1 MQVVLSAIN
10 SKYIHTG
17 LGLRYVGEYAK
28 AQGDEV
34 TLIEETINTPI
45 LAVLEK
51 IMAVP
56 AQVYGFS
63 VHIWNKPFVF
73 KLIRMLRKL
82 RPQAAIV
89 IGGPEVAFD
98 AERIFTEL
106 PQADYI
112 VQGEG
117 ELVFSELLEY
127 LAGGGSVPQ
136 HIAYREGE
144 QVNLNGGITVIDD
157 MSLLPF
163 PYPDLE
169 KMLAEHKIV
178 YYECTRGCPFNCAY
192 CLSGISRSVRKRPL
206 ELVLRDLDRF
216 IAAGVPLVKFVDRT
230 YNLDEKYF
238 LPMMEHLAQADTN
251 ATFHFEIKADIL
263 SEQVMDFLAT
273 VPKGR
278 FQLEIGIQSTHQPT
292 LKAINRQDNWEK
304 LAANVKRLLSFGNMH
319 IHVDLI
325 AGLPYEDLPTFAKS
339 FDDVYGLGADMLQLG
354 FLKVLKGSKMY
365 QNAKEYGIVY
375 TDTAPYEVLYTKWIS
390 YADVLTLKAVEEMV
404 ELYYNSR
411 QYVQSLTY
419 LREFFDTPYAMFA
432 YFADYY
438 EKNGLFAVK
447 HSRMTRYQ
455 HFYDAA
461 KLRIMQGQK
470 ASDSAD
476 FSGTQAESGCE
487 KTKDMQMEA
496 QLELFTELLI
506 FDLYERENLKTR
518 PPFAPDLQPYK
529 NVIREMAVVYAMP
542 KTAHFEL
549 LSERTLQKAGI
560 SVDLPERN
568 LKKQMAQSNPKV
580 QISETQNQN
589 SFRNRRIW
597 TAFDYEKRSRL
608 DYGAAVYLLAFAD
621 TAGDK
626 KQ

>member
-28 AQGDEV
+28 AQGHEV

-63 VHIWNKPFVF
+63 VHIWNKQFIF

-82 RPQAAIV
+82 RPEAAIV

-98 AERIFTEL
+98 AEKIFAEL

-238 LPMMEHLAQADTN
+238 LPMMRHLAQADTN

-263 SEQVMDFLAT
+263 SEHVMDFLAT
-273 VPKGR
+273 VPKER

-304 LAANVKRLLSFGNMH
+304 LAENVKRLLAFGNMH

-354 FLKVLKGSKMY
+354 FLKVLPGTQMRRETEQHDLRYMDEPPYEILATKYMPYEDMLYLKHLDNILDQTANSGGFKYTLRALLRASGMNAFAFYRQLTQWWVKAGFY
-365 QNAKEYGIVY
+365 PQTHNAKGVAAI
-375 TDTAPYEVLYTKWIS
+375 
-390 YADVLTLKAVEEMV
+390 LKQFIEENYVE
-404 ELYYNSR
+404 
-411 QYVQSLTY
+411 QQ
-419 LREFFDTPYAMFA
+419 
-432 YFADYY
+432 
-438 EKNGLFAVK
+438 
-447 HSRMTRYQ
+447 
-455 HFYDAA
+455 
-461 KLRIMQGQK
+461 
-470 ASDSAD
+470 
-476 FSGTQAESGCE
+476 
-487 KTKDMQMEA
+487 
-496 QLELFTELLI
+496 TELLEILRFDVFCEIPQWRPEWLKWQTEEI
-506 FDLYERENLKTR
+506 FEAVSAFWRDEEKVRRYISAYKFSSWRQIHKLY
-518 PPFAPDLQPYK
+518 P
-529 NVIREMAVVYAMP
+529 I
-542 KTAHFEL
+542 EL
-549 LSERTLQKAGI
+549 FKADWETGNAEEIFVMLDNSGKQQKLI
-560 SVDLPERN
+560 KLPIEV
-568 LKKQMAQSNPKV
+568 K
-580 QISETQNQN
+580 
-589 SFRNRRIW
+589 
-597 TAFDYEKRSRL
+597 
-608 DYGAAVYLLAFAD
+608 
-621 TAGDK
+621 
-626 KQ
+626 

>member
-28 AQGDEV
+28 AQGHEV
-34 TLIEETINTPI
+34 ILIEETINTPV

-63 VHIWNKPFVF
+63 VHIWNKQFVF

-98 AERIFTEL
+98 AEKIFAEL

-127 LAGGGSVPQ
+127 LAGGGSVPK

-238 LPMMEHLAQADTN
+238 LPMMQHLAQADTN

-263 SEQVMDFLAT
+263 SEHVMDFLAT

-304 LAANVKRLLSFGNMH
+304 LSANVKRLLSFGNMH

-354 FLKVLKGSKMY
+354 FLKVLPGTQMRRETEQHDLRYMDEPPYEILATKYMPYEDMLYLKHLDNILDQTANSGGFKYTLRALLRASGMTAFAFYRKLTQWWVKAGFY
-365 QNAKEYGIVY
+365 PQTHNAKGVAAI
-375 TDTAPYEVLYTKWIS
+375 
-390 YADVLTLKAVEEMV
+390 LKQFIEENYVE
-404 ELYYNSR
+404 
-411 QYVQSLTY
+411 QQ
-419 LREFFDTPYAMFA
+419 
-432 YFADYY
+432 
-438 EKNGLFAVK
+438 
-447 HSRMTRYQ
+447 
-455 HFYDAA
+455 
-461 KLRIMQGQK
+461 
-470 ASDSAD
+470 
-476 FSGTQAESGCE
+476 
-487 KTKDMQMEA
+487 
-496 QLELFTELLI
+496 TELLEILRFDVFCEIPQWHPEWLKWQTEEI
-506 FDLYERENLKTR
+506 FDAVSAFWRDEEKVRRYIPAYKFSSWRQIHKLY
-518 PPFAPDLQPYK
+518 P
-529 NVIREMAVVYAMP
+529 I
-542 KTAHFEL
+542 EL
-549 LSERTLQKAGI
+549 FKADWETGNAEEIFVMLDNSGEQQKLI
-560 SVDLPERN
+560 KLPIEV
-568 LKKQMAQSNPKV
+568 K
-580 QISETQNQN
+580 
-589 SFRNRRIW
+589 
-597 TAFDYEKRSRL
+597 
-608 DYGAAVYLLAFAD
+608 
-621 TAGDK
+621 
-626 KQ
+626 

>member
-28 AQGDEV
+28 VQGHEV

-63 VHIWNKPFVF
+63 VHIWNKSFVF

-98 AERIFTEL
+98 AEKIFAEL

-117 ELVFSELLEY
+117 ELVFSELLQY
-127 LAGGGSVPQ
+127 LAGGGAVPK

-304 LAANVKRLLSFGNMH
+304 LSANVKRLLSFGNMH

-354 FLKVLKGSKMY
+354 FLKVLPGTQMRRETEKHDLRYMDEPPYEILATKYMPYEDMLYLKHLDNILDQTANSGGFKYTLRALLRASGMTAFAFYRKLTQWWVKAGFY
-365 QNAKEYGIVY
+365 PQTHNAKGVAAILKQFIE
-375 TDTAPYEVLYTKWIS
+375 EN
-390 YADVLTLKAVEEMV
+390 YAD
-404 ELYYNSR
+404 N
-411 QYVQSLTY
+411 
-419 LREFFDTPYAMFA
+419 
-432 YFADYY
+432 
-438 EKNGLFAVK
+438 
-447 HSRMTRYQ
+447 
-455 HFYDAA
+455 
-461 KLRIMQGQK
+461 
-470 ASDSAD
+470 
-476 FSGTQAESGCE
+476 QAELLEILRFDVFCE
-487 KTKDMQMEA
+487 IVQWRPEWLKWQTEA
-496 QLELFTELLI
+496 IFEVVSAFWRDEEKVRRYIPAYKFSSWRQIHKLYPIELFKANWETGNAEEIFVMLDNSGEQQKLI
-506 FDLYERENLKTR
+506 K
-518 PPFAPDLQPYK
+518 
-529 NVIREMAVVYAMP
+529 
-542 KTAHFEL
+542 
-549 LSERTLQKAGI
+549 
-560 SVDLPERN
+560 LPIEV
-568 LKKQMAQSNPKV
+568 K
-580 QISETQNQN
+580 
-589 SFRNRRIW
+589 
-597 TAFDYEKRSRL
+597 
-608 DYGAAVYLLAFAD
+608 
-621 TAGDK
+621 
-626 KQ
+626 

>member
-28 AQGDEV
+28 AQGHEV

-63 VHIWNKPFVF
+63 VHIWNKSFVF

-98 AERIFTEL
+98 AERIFAEL

-117 ELVFSELLEY
+117 ELVFSELLQC
-127 LAGGGSVPQ
+127 LVGGGAVPK

-263 SEQVMDFLAT
+263 SERVMDFLAT

-354 FLKVLKGSKMY
+354 FLKVLPGTQMRRETEQHDLRYMDEPPYEILATKYMPYEDMLYLKHLDNILDQTANSGGFKYTLRALLRASGMTAFAFYKQLTQWWVKAGFY
-365 QNAKEYGIVY
+365 PQTHNAKGVAAILKQFIE
-375 TDTAPYEVLYTKWIS
+375 EN
-390 YADVLTLKAVEEMV
+390 YADK
-404 ELYYNSR
+404 
-411 QYVQSLTY
+411 
-419 LREFFDTPYAMFA
+419 
-432 YFADYY
+432 
-438 EKNGLFAVK
+438 
-447 HSRMTRYQ
+447 
-455 HFYDAA
+455 
-461 KLRIMQGQK
+461 
-470 ASDSAD
+470 
-476 FSGTQAESGCE
+476 QAELLEILRFDVFCE
-487 KTKDMQMEA
+487 IPQWRPEWLKWQTEA
-496 QLELFTELLI
+496 IFEAVSAFWRDEEKVRRYIPAYKFSSWRQIHKLYPIELFKADWETGNTEEI
-506 FDLYERENLKTR
+506 FVMLDNSGE
-518 PPFAPDLQPYK
+518 Q
-529 NVIREMAVVYAMP
+529 
-542 KTAHFEL
+542 
-549 LSERTLQKAGI
+549 QKL
-560 SVDLPERN
+560 VKLPIEV
-568 LKKQMAQSNPKV
+568 K
-580 QISETQNQN
+580 
-589 SFRNRRIW
+589 
-597 TAFDYEKRSRL
+597 
-608 DYGAAVYLLAFAD
+608 
-621 TAGDK
+621 
-626 KQ
+626 

>member
-28 AQGDEV
+28 AQGHEV

-63 VHIWNKPFVF
+63 VHIWNKQFVF

-82 RPQAAIV
+82 RPEAAIV

-98 AERIFTEL
+98 AEKIFAEL

-238 LPMMEHLAQADTN
+238 LPMMRHLAQADTN

-263 SEQVMDFLAT
+263 SEHVMDFLAT

-354 FLKVLKGSKMY
+354 FLKVLPGTQMRREAEQHDLRYMDEPPYEILATKYMPYEDMLYLKHLDNILDQTANSGGFKYTLRALLRASGMTAFAFYKQLTQWWVEAGFY
-365 QNAKEYGIVY
+365 PQTHNAKGVAAI
-375 TDTAPYEVLYTKWIS
+375 
-390 YADVLTLKAVEEMV
+390 LKQFIEENYVE
-404 ELYYNSR
+404 
-411 QYVQSLTY
+411 Q
-419 LREFFDTPYAMFA
+419 
-432 YFADYY
+432 
-438 EKNGLFAVK
+438 
-447 HSRMTRYQ
+447 
-455 HFYDAA
+455 
-461 KLRIMQGQK
+461 
-470 ASDSAD
+470 
-476 FSGTQAESGCE
+476 QAELLEILRFDVFCE
-487 KTKDMQMEA
+487 IPQWRPEWLKWQTEEIFEA
-496 QLELFTELLI
+496 VSAFWRDEEKVRRYIPAYKFSSWRQIHKLYPIELFKADWETGNAEEIFVMLDNSGEQQKLI
-506 FDLYERENLKTR
+506 K
-518 PPFAPDLQPYK
+518 
-529 NVIREMAVVYAMP
+529 
-542 KTAHFEL
+542 
-549 LSERTLQKAGI
+549 
-560 SVDLPERN
+560 LPIEV
-568 LKKQMAQSNPKV
+568 K
-580 QISETQNQN
+580 
-589 SFRNRRIW
+589 
-597 TAFDYEKRSRL
+597 
-608 DYGAAVYLLAFAD
+608 
-621 TAGDK
+621 
-626 KQ
+626 

>member
-28 AQGDEV
+28 VQGHEV

-63 VHIWNKPFVF
+63 VHIWNKSFVF

-98 AERIFTEL
+98 AEKIFAEL

-117 ELVFSELLEY
+117 ELVFSELLQY
-127 LAGGGSVPQ
+127 LAGGGAVPK

-238 LPMMEHLAQADTN
+238 LPMMEDLAQADTN

-304 LAANVKRLLSFGNMH
+304 LSANVKCLLSFGNMH

-354 FLKVLKGSKMY
+354 FLKVLPGTQMRRETEKHDLRYMDEPPYEILATKYMPYEDMLYLKHLDNILDQTANSGGFKYTLRALLRASGMTAFAFYRKLTQWWVKAGFY
-365 QNAKEYGIVY
+365 PQTHNAKGVAAILKQFIE
-375 TDTAPYEVLYTKWIS
+375 EN
-390 YADVLTLKAVEEMV
+390 YA
-404 ELYYNSR
+404 
-411 QYVQSLTY
+411 
-419 LREFFDTPYAMFA
+419 
-432 YFADYY
+432 
-438 EKNGLFAVK
+438 
-447 HSRMTRYQ
+447 
-455 HFYDAA
+455 
-461 KLRIMQGQK
+461 GQ
-470 ASDSAD
+470 
-476 FSGTQAESGCE
+476 QAELLEILRFDVFCE
-487 KTKDMQMEA
+487 IPQWRPEWLKWQTEA
-496 QLELFTELLI
+496 IFEVVSAFWRDEEKVRRYIPAYKFSSWRQIHKLYPIELFKANWETGNAEEIFVMLDNSGEQQKLI
-506 FDLYERENLKTR
+506 K
-518 PPFAPDLQPYK
+518 
-529 NVIREMAVVYAMP
+529 
-542 KTAHFEL
+542 
-549 LSERTLQKAGI
+549 
-560 SVDLPERN
+560 LPIEV
-568 LKKQMAQSNPKV
+568 K
-580 QISETQNQN
+580 
-589 SFRNRRIW
+589 
-597 TAFDYEKRSRL
+597 
-608 DYGAAVYLLAFAD
+608 
-621 TAGDK
+621 
-626 KQ
+626 

>member
-28 AQGDEV
+28 VQGHEV

-63 VHIWNKPFVF
+63 VHIWNKSFVF

-98 AERIFTEL
+98 AEKIFAEL

-117 ELVFSELLEY
+117 ELVFSELLQY
-127 LAGGGSVPQ
+127 LAGGGAVPK

-304 LAANVKRLLSFGNMH
+304 LSANVKRLLSFGNMH

-354 FLKVLKGSKMY
+354 FLKVLPGTQMRRETEKHDLRYMDEPPYEILATKYMPYEDMLYLKHLDNILDQTANSGCFKYTVRALLRASGMTAFAFYRKLTQWWVKAGFY
-365 QNAKEYGIVY
+365 PQTHNAKGVAAI
-375 TDTAPYEVLYTKWIS
+375 
-390 YADVLTLKAVEEMV
+390 LKQFIEENYVE
-404 ELYYNSR
+404 
-411 QYVQSLTY
+411 QQ
-419 LREFFDTPYAMFA
+419 
-432 YFADYY
+432 
-438 EKNGLFAVK
+438 
-447 HSRMTRYQ
+447 
-455 HFYDAA
+455 
-461 KLRIMQGQK
+461 
-470 ASDSAD
+470 
-476 FSGTQAESGCE
+476 
-487 KTKDMQMEA
+487 
-496 QLELFTELLI
+496 TELLEI
-506 FDLYERENLKTR
+506 LRFDVFCEIPQWRPEWLKWQTE
-518 PPFAPDLQPYK
+518 A
-529 NVIREMAVVYAMP
+529 I
-542 KTAHFEL
+542 FEL
-549 LSERTLQKAGI
+549 VSAFWRDEEKVRRYIPAYKFSSWRQIHKLYPIELFKADWETGNAEEIFVMLDNSGEQQKLI
-560 SVDLPERN
+560 KLPIEV
-568 LKKQMAQSNPKV
+568 K
-580 QISETQNQN
+580 
-589 SFRNRRIW
+589 
-597 TAFDYEKRSRL
+597 
-608 DYGAAVYLLAFAD
+608 
-621 TAGDK
+621 
-626 KQ
+626 

>member
-28 AQGDEV
+28 AQGHEV

-45 LAVLEK
+45 LAVLER

-63 VHIWNKPFVF
+63 VHIWNNPFVF

-89 IGGPEVAFD
+89 VGGPEVAFD
-98 AERIFTEL
+98 AERIFAEL

-127 LAGGGSVPQ
+127 LAGGGAVPQ

-238 LPMMEHLAQADTN
+238 LPMMQHLAQADTN

-304 LAANVKRLLSFGNMH
+304 LSANVKRLLSFGNMH

-354 FLKVLKGSKMY
+354 FLKVLPGTQMRRETEQHDLRYMDEPPYEILATKYMPYEDMLYLKHLDNILDQTANSGGFKYTLRALLRASGMNAFAFYRQLTQWWVKAGFY
-365 QNAKEYGIVY
+365 PQTHNAKGVAAI
-375 TDTAPYEVLYTKWIS
+375 
-390 YADVLTLKAVEEMV
+390 LKQFIEENYVE
-404 ELYYNSR
+404 
-411 QYVQSLTY
+411 QQ
-419 LREFFDTPYAMFA
+419 
-432 YFADYY
+432 
-438 EKNGLFAVK
+438 
-447 HSRMTRYQ
+447 
-455 HFYDAA
+455 
-461 KLRIMQGQK
+461 
-470 ASDSAD
+470 
-476 FSGTQAESGCE
+476 
-487 KTKDMQMEA
+487 
-496 QLELFTELLI
+496 TELLEILRFDVFCEIPQWRPEWLKWQTEAI
-506 FDLYERENLKTR
+506 FDAVSAFWRDEEKVRRYIPAYKFSSWRQIHKLY
-518 PPFAPDLQPYK
+518 P
-529 NVIREMAVVYAMP
+529 I
-542 KTAHFEL
+542 EL
-549 LSERTLQKAGI
+549 FKADWETGNAEEIFVMLDNSGEQQKLI
-560 SVDLPERN
+560 KLPIE
-568 LKKQMAQSNPKV
+568 
-580 QISETQNQN
+580 
-589 SFRNRRIW
+589 
-597 TAFDYEKRSRL
+597 EK
-608 DYGAAVYLLAFAD
+608 
-621 TAGDK
+621 
-626 KQ
+626 

>member
-28 AQGDEV
+28 AQGHEV

-63 VHIWNKPFVF
+63 VHIWNNPFVF

-98 AERIFTEL
+98 AEKIFAEL

-127 LAGGGSVPQ
+127 LAGGGAVPQ

-169 KMLAEHKIV
+169 KMLVEHKIV

-216 IAAGVPLVKFVDRT
+216 IAVGVPLVKFVDRT

-238 LPMMEHLAQADTN
+238 LPMMQHLAQADTT

-263 SEQVMDFLAT
+263 SESVMDFLAT

-354 FLKVLKGSKMY
+354 FLKVLPGTQMRRETEQHDLRYMDEPPYEILATKYMPYEDMLYLKHLDNILDQTANSGGFKYTLRALLGASGMTAFAFYRKLTQWWMKAGFY
-365 QNAKEYGIVY
+365 PQTHNAKGVAAI
-375 TDTAPYEVLYTKWIS
+375 
-390 YADVLTLKAVEEMV
+390 LKQFIEENYVE
-404 ELYYNSR
+404 
-411 QYVQSLTY
+411 QQ
-419 LREFFDTPYAMFA
+419 
-432 YFADYY
+432 
-438 EKNGLFAVK
+438 
-447 HSRMTRYQ
+447 
-455 HFYDAA
+455 
-461 KLRIMQGQK
+461 
-470 ASDSAD
+470 
-476 FSGTQAESGCE
+476 
-487 KTKDMQMEA
+487 
-496 QLELFTELLI
+496 TELLEI
-506 FDLYERENLKTR
+506 LRFDVFCEIPQWRPEWLKWQTE
-518 PPFAPDLQPYK
+518 A
-529 NVIREMAVVYAMP
+529 I
-542 KTAHFEL
+542 FEL
-549 LSERTLQKAGI
+549 VSAFWRDEEKVRRYIPAYKFSSWRQIHKLYPIELFKADWETGNAEEIFVMLDNSGEQQKLI
-560 SVDLPERN
+560 KLPIEV
-568 LKKQMAQSNPKV
+568 K
-580 QISETQNQN
+580 
-589 SFRNRRIW
+589 
-597 TAFDYEKRSRL
+597 
-608 DYGAAVYLLAFAD
+608 
-621 TAGDK
+621 
-626 KQ
+626 

>member
-28 AQGDEV
+28 VQGHEV

-63 VHIWNKPFVF
+63 VHIWNKSFVF

-98 AERIFTEL
+98 AEKIFAEL

-112 VQGEG
+112 VQGDG
-117 ELVFSELLEY
+117 ELVFSELLQY
-127 LAGGGSVPQ
+127 LAGGGAVPK

-304 LAANVKRLLSFGNMH
+304 LSANVKRLLSFGNMH

-354 FLKVLKGSKMY
+354 FLKVLPGTQMRRETEKHDLRYMDEPPYEILATKYMPYEDMLYLKHLDNILDQTANSGGFKYTVRALLRASGMTAFAFYRKLTQWWVKAGFY
-365 QNAKEYGIVY
+365 PQTHNAKGVAAI
-375 TDTAPYEVLYTKWIS
+375 
-390 YADVLTLKAVEEMV
+390 LKQFIEENYVE
-404 ELYYNSR
+404 
-411 QYVQSLTY
+411 QQ
-419 LREFFDTPYAMFA
+419 
-432 YFADYY
+432 
-438 EKNGLFAVK
+438 
-447 HSRMTRYQ
+447 
-455 HFYDAA
+455 
-461 KLRIMQGQK
+461 
-470 ASDSAD
+470 
-476 FSGTQAESGCE
+476 
-487 KTKDMQMEA
+487 
-496 QLELFTELLI
+496 TELLEI
-506 FDLYERENLKTR
+506 LRFDVFCEIPQWRPEWLKWQTE
-518 PPFAPDLQPYK
+518 A
-529 NVIREMAVVYAMP
+529 I
-542 KTAHFEL
+542 FEL
-549 LSERTLQKAGI
+549 VSAFWRDEEKVRRYIPAYKFSSWRQIHKLYPIELFKADWETGNAEEIFVMLDNSGEQQKLI
-560 SVDLPERN
+560 KLPIEV
-568 LKKQMAQSNPKV
+568 K
-580 QISETQNQN
+580 
-589 SFRNRRIW
+589 
-597 TAFDYEKRSRL
+597 
-608 DYGAAVYLLAFAD
+608 
-621 TAGDK
+621 
-626 KQ
+626 

>member
-28 AQGDEV
+28 AQGHEV

-63 VHIWNKPFVF
+63 VHIWNKQFVF

-82 RPQAAIV
+82 RPEAAIV

-98 AERIFTEL
+98 AEKIFAEL

-127 LAGGGSVPQ
+127 LAGGGSVPK

-216 IAAGVPLVKFVDRT
+216 IAASVPLVKFVDRT

-238 LPMMEHLAQADTN
+238 LPMMQHLAQADTT

-263 SEQVMDFLAT
+263 SEHVMDFLAT
-273 VPKGR
+273 VPKER

-304 LAANVKRLLSFGNMH
+304 LAENVKRLLAFGNMH

-354 FLKVLKGSKMY
+354 FLKVLPGTQMRRETEQHDLRYMDEPPYEILATKYMPYEDMLYLKHLDNILDQTANSGGFKYTLRALLRASGMNAFAFYRQLTQWWVKAGFY
-365 QNAKEYGIVY
+365 PQTHNAKGVAAI
-375 TDTAPYEVLYTKWIS
+375 
-390 YADVLTLKAVEEMV
+390 LKQFIEENYVE
-404 ELYYNSR
+404 
-411 QYVQSLTY
+411 QQ
-419 LREFFDTPYAMFA
+419 
-432 YFADYY
+432 
-438 EKNGLFAVK
+438 
-447 HSRMTRYQ
+447 
-455 HFYDAA
+455 
-461 KLRIMQGQK
+461 
-470 ASDSAD
+470 
-476 FSGTQAESGCE
+476 
-487 KTKDMQMEA
+487 
-496 QLELFTELLI
+496 TELLEILRFDVFCEIPQWRPEWLKWQTEEI
-506 FDLYERENLKTR
+506 FEAVSAFWRDEEKVRRYISAYKFSSWRQIHKLY
-518 PPFAPDLQPYK
+518 P
-529 NVIREMAVVYAMP
+529 I
-542 KTAHFEL
+542 EL
-549 LSERTLQKAGI
+549 FKADWETGNAEEIFVMLDNSGKQQKLI
-560 SVDLPERN
+560 KLPIEV
-568 LKKQMAQSNPKV
+568 K
-580 QISETQNQN
+580 
-589 SFRNRRIW
+589 
-597 TAFDYEKRSRL
+597 
-608 DYGAAVYLLAFAD
+608 
-621 TAGDK
+621 
-626 KQ
+626 

>member
-17 LGLRYVGEYAK
+17 LGLRYVDEYAK
-28 AQGDEV
+28 AQGHEV

-56 AQVYGFS
+56 VQVYGFS

-98 AERIFTEL
+98 AERIFAEL

-127 LAGGGSVPQ
+127 LAGGGSVPK

-238 LPMMEHLAQADTN
+238 LPMMQHLAQADTT

-263 SEQVMDFLAT
+263 SERVMDFLAT

-354 FLKVLKGSKMY
+354 FLKVLPGTQMRRETEQHDLRYMDEPPYEILATKYMPYEDMLYLKHLDNILDQAANSGGFKYTLRALLRASGMTAFSFYKQLTQWWVKAGFY
-365 QNAKEYGIVY
+365 PQTHNAKGVVAILKQFIE
-375 TDTAPYEVLYTKWIS
+375 EN
-390 YADVLTLKAVEEMV
+390 YA
-404 ELYYNSR
+404 
-411 QYVQSLTY
+411 
-419 LREFFDTPYAMFA
+419 
-432 YFADYY
+432 
-438 EKNGLFAVK
+438 
-447 HSRMTRYQ
+447 
-455 HFYDAA
+455 
-461 KLRIMQGQK
+461 GQ
-470 ASDSAD
+470 
-476 FSGTQAESGCE
+476 QAELLEILRFDVFCE
-487 KTKDMQMEA
+487 IPQWRPEWLKWQTEEIFEA
-496 QLELFTELLI
+496 VSAFWRDEEKVRRYISAYKFSSWRQIHKLYPIELFKADWETGNAEEIFVMLDNSGKQQKLI
-506 FDLYERENLKTR
+506 K
-518 PPFAPDLQPYK
+518 
-529 NVIREMAVVYAMP
+529 
-542 KTAHFEL
+542 
-549 LSERTLQKAGI
+549 
-560 SVDLPERN
+560 LPIEV
-568 LKKQMAQSNPKV
+568 K
-580 QISETQNQN
+580 
-589 SFRNRRIW
+589 
-597 TAFDYEKRSRL
+597 
-608 DYGAAVYLLAFAD
+608 
-621 TAGDK
+621 
-626 KQ
+626 

>member
-28 AQGDEV
+28 TQGHEV

-63 VHIWNKPFVF
+63 VHIWNKQFVF

-82 RPQAAIV
+82 RPEAAIV

-98 AERIFTEL
+98 AEKIFAEL

-263 SEQVMDFLAT
+263 SEHVMDFLAT

-292 LKAINRQDNWEK
+292 LKAINRQDNWKK
-304 LAANVKRLLSFGNMH
+304 LSANVKRLLSFGNMH

-354 FLKVLKGSKMY
+354 FLKVLPGTQMRRETEQHDLRYMDEPPYEILATKYMPYEDMLYLKHLDNILDQTANSGGFKYTLRALLRASGMTAFAFYRKLTQWWVKAGFY
-365 QNAKEYGIVY
+365 PQTHNAKGVAAILKQFIE
-375 TDTAPYEVLYTKWIS
+375 EN
-390 YADVLTLKAVEEMV
+390 YA
-404 ELYYNSR
+404 
-411 QYVQSLTY
+411 
-419 LREFFDTPYAMFA
+419 
-432 YFADYY
+432 
-438 EKNGLFAVK
+438 
-447 HSRMTRYQ
+447 
-455 HFYDAA
+455 
-461 KLRIMQGQK
+461 GQ
-470 ASDSAD
+470 
-476 FSGTQAESGCE
+476 QAELLEILRFDVFCE
-487 KTKDMQMEA
+487 IPQWRPEWLKWQTEEIFEA
-496 QLELFTELLI
+496 VSAFWRDEEKVRRYIPAYKFSSWRQIHKLHPIELFKADWETGNAEEIFVMLDNSGEQQKLI
-506 FDLYERENLKTR
+506 K
-518 PPFAPDLQPYK
+518 
-529 NVIREMAVVYAMP
+529 
-542 KTAHFEL
+542 
-549 LSERTLQKAGI
+549 
-560 SVDLPERN
+560 LPIEV
-568 LKKQMAQSNPKV
+568 K
-580 QISETQNQN
+580 
-589 SFRNRRIW
+589 
-597 TAFDYEKRSRL
+597 
-608 DYGAAVYLLAFAD
+608 
-621 TAGDK
+621 
-626 KQ
+626 

>member
-28 AQGDEV
+28 AQGHEV

-56 AQVYGFS
+56 ARVYGFS

-98 AERIFTEL
+98 AERIFAEL

-117 ELVFSELLEY
+117 ELVFSELLQY
-127 LAGGGSVPQ
+127 LVDGGAVSQ

-144 QVNLNGGITVIDD
+144 QVNLNGGITVIED

-238 LPMMEHLAQADTN
+238 LPMMQHLAQADTN

-263 SEQVMDFLAT
+263 SERVMNFLAT

-354 FLKVLKGSKMY
+354 FLKVLPGTQMRRKTEQHDLRYMDEPPYEILATKYMPYEDMLYLKHLDNILDQTANSGGFKYTLRSLLRASGMTAFAFYKQLTQWWVKAGFY
-365 QNAKEYGIVY
+365 PQTHNAKGVAAILKQFIE
-375 TDTAPYEVLYTKWIS
+375 EN
-390 YADVLTLKAVEEMV
+390 YADK
-404 ELYYNSR
+404 
-411 QYVQSLTY
+411 
-419 LREFFDTPYAMFA
+419 
-432 YFADYY
+432 
-438 EKNGLFAVK
+438 
-447 HSRMTRYQ
+447 
-455 HFYDAA
+455 
-461 KLRIMQGQK
+461 
-470 ASDSAD
+470 
-476 FSGTQAESGCE
+476 QAELLEILRFDVFCE
-487 KTKDMQMEA
+487 IPQWRPAWLKWQTEA
-496 QLELFTELLI
+496 IFETVSAFWREEEKVRRYIPAYKFSSWRQIHKLYPIELFKADWETGNAEEIFVMLDNSGEQQKLI
-506 FDLYERENLKTR
+506 K
-518 PPFAPDLQPYK
+518 
-529 NVIREMAVVYAMP
+529 
-542 KTAHFEL
+542 
-549 LSERTLQKAGI
+549 
-560 SVDLPERN
+560 LPIEV
-568 LKKQMAQSNPKV
+568 K
-580 QISETQNQN
+580 
-589 SFRNRRIW
+589 
-597 TAFDYEKRSRL
+597 
-608 DYGAAVYLLAFAD
+608 
-621 TAGDK
+621 
-626 KQ
+626 

>member
-28 AQGDEV
+28 AQGHEV

-63 VHIWNKPFVF
+63 VHIWNKQFVF

-82 RPQAAIV
+82 RPEAAIV

-127 LAGGGSVPQ
+127 LAGGGAVPQ

-169 KMLAEHKIV
+169 RMLAEHKIV

-263 SEQVMDFLAT
+263 SEHVMDFLAT

-304 LAANVKRLLSFGNMH
+304 LSANVKRLLSFGNMH

-354 FLKVLKGSKMY
+354 FLKVLPGTQMRRETEQHDLRYMDEPPYEILATKYMPYEDMLYLKHLDNILDQTANSGGFKYTLRALLRASGMTAFAFYRQLTQWWVKAGFY
-365 QNAKEYGIVY
+365 PQTHNAKGVAAI
-375 TDTAPYEVLYTKWIS
+375 
-390 YADVLTLKAVEEMV
+390 LKQFIEENYVE
-404 ELYYNSR
+404 
-411 QYVQSLTY
+411 QQ
-419 LREFFDTPYAMFA
+419 
-432 YFADYY
+432 
-438 EKNGLFAVK
+438 
-447 HSRMTRYQ
+447 
-455 HFYDAA
+455 
-461 KLRIMQGQK
+461 
-470 ASDSAD
+470 
-476 FSGTQAESGCE
+476 
-487 KTKDMQMEA
+487 
-496 QLELFTELLI
+496 TELLEILRFDVFCEIPQWRPEWLNWQTEEI
-506 FDLYERENLKTR
+506 FDAVSAFWRDEEKVRRYIPAYKFSSWRQIHKLY
-518 PPFAPDLQPYK
+518 P
-529 NVIREMAVVYAMP
+529 I
-542 KTAHFEL
+542 EL
-549 LSERTLQKAGI
+549 FKADWETGNEEEIFVMLDNSGEQQKLI
-560 SVDLPERN
+560 KLPIEV
-568 LKKQMAQSNPKV
+568 K
-580 QISETQNQN
+580 
-589 SFRNRRIW
+589 
-597 TAFDYEKRSRL
+597 
-608 DYGAAVYLLAFAD
+608 
-621 TAGDK
+621 
-626 KQ
+626 

>member
-28 AQGDEV
+28 VQGHEV

-63 VHIWNKPFVF
+63 VHIWNKSFVF

-98 AERIFTEL
+98 AEKIFAEL

-117 ELVFSELLEY
+117 ELVFSELLQY
-127 LAGGGSVPQ
+127 LAGGGAVPK

-238 LPMMEHLAQADTN
+238 LPMMQHLAQADTN

-304 LAANVKRLLSFGNMH
+304 LSANVKRLLSFGNMH

-354 FLKVLKGSKMY
+354 FLKVLPGTQMRRETEQHDLRYMDEPPYEILATKYMPYEDMLYLKHLDNILDQTANSGGFKYTLRALLRASGVTAFAFYRKLTQWWVKAGFY
-365 QNAKEYGIVY
+365 PQTHNAKGVAAI
-375 TDTAPYEVLYTKWIS
+375 
-390 YADVLTLKAVEEMV
+390 LKQFIEENYVE
-404 ELYYNSR
+404 
-411 QYVQSLTY
+411 QQ
-419 LREFFDTPYAMFA
+419 
-432 YFADYY
+432 
-438 EKNGLFAVK
+438 
-447 HSRMTRYQ
+447 
-455 HFYDAA
+455 
-461 KLRIMQGQK
+461 
-470 ASDSAD
+470 
-476 FSGTQAESGCE
+476 
-487 KTKDMQMEA
+487 
-496 QLELFTELLI
+496 TELLEILRFDVFCEIPQWRPEWLKWQTEAI
-506 FDLYERENLKTR
+506 FEVVSAFWRDEEKVRRYIPAYKFSSWRQIHKLY
-518 PPFAPDLQPYK
+518 P
-529 NVIREMAVVYAMP
+529 I
-542 KTAHFEL
+542 EL
-549 LSERTLQKAGI
+549 FKADWETGNAEEIFVMLDNSGEQQKLI
-560 SVDLPERN
+560 KLPIEV
-568 LKKQMAQSNPKV
+568 K
-580 QISETQNQN
+580 
-589 SFRNRRIW
+589 
-597 TAFDYEKRSRL
+597 
-608 DYGAAVYLLAFAD
+608 
-621 TAGDK
+621 
-626 KQ
+626 

>member
-28 AQGDEV
+28 AQGHEV

-63 VHIWNKPFVF
+63 VHIWNKQFVF

-98 AERIFTEL
+98 AEKIFAEL

-163 PYPDLE
+163 PYSDLE
-169 KMLAEHKIV
+169 RMLAEHKIV

-304 LAANVKRLLSFGNMH
+304 LSDNVKRLLSFGNMH

-354 FLKVLKGSKMY
+354 FLKVLPGTQMRRETEQHDLRYMDEPPYEILATKYMPYEDMLYLKHLDNILDQTANSGGFKYTLRALLRASGMTAFAFYRQLTQWWVKAGFY
-365 QNAKEYGIVY
+365 PQTHNAKGVAAI
-375 TDTAPYEVLYTKWIS
+375 
-390 YADVLTLKAVEEMV
+390 LKQFIEENYVE
-404 ELYYNSR
+404 
-411 QYVQSLTY
+411 QQ
-419 LREFFDTPYAMFA
+419 
-432 YFADYY
+432 
-438 EKNGLFAVK
+438 
-447 HSRMTRYQ
+447 
-455 HFYDAA
+455 
-461 KLRIMQGQK
+461 
-470 ASDSAD
+470 
-476 FSGTQAESGCE
+476 
-487 KTKDMQMEA
+487 
-496 QLELFTELLI
+496 TELLEILRFDVFCEIPQWRPEWLKWQTEAI
-506 FDLYERENLKTR
+506 FEVVSAFWRNEEKVRRYIPAYKFSSWRQIHKLYPIELFKADLETGNAEEIFVMLDNSGE
-518 PPFAPDLQPYK
+518 Q
-529 NVIREMAVVYAMP
+529 
-542 KTAHFEL
+542 
-549 LSERTLQKAGI
+549 QKLI
-560 SVDLPERN
+560 KLPIEV
-568 LKKQMAQSNPKV
+568 K
-580 QISETQNQN
+580 
-589 SFRNRRIW
+589 
-597 TAFDYEKRSRL
+597 
-608 DYGAAVYLLAFAD
+608 
-621 TAGDK
+621 
-626 KQ
+626 

>member
-28 AQGDEV
+28 AQGHEV

-63 VHIWNKPFVF
+63 VHIWNKQFVF

-82 RPQAAIV
+82 RPEAAIV

-127 LAGGGSVPQ
+127 LAGGGAVPQ

-169 KMLAEHKIV
+169 RMLAEHKIV

-263 SEQVMDFLAT
+263 SEHVMDFLAT

-304 LAANVKRLLSFGNMH
+304 LAENVKRLLSFGNMH

-354 FLKVLKGSKMY
+354 FLKVLPGTQMRRETEQHDLRYMDEPPYEILATKYMPYKDMLYLKHLDNILDQTANSGGFKYTLRALLRVSGMTAFAFYRKLTQWWVKAGFY
-365 QNAKEYGIVY
+365 PQTHNAKAVAAI
-375 TDTAPYEVLYTKWIS
+375 
-390 YADVLTLKAVEEMV
+390 LKQFIEENYVE
-404 ELYYNSR
+404 
-411 QYVQSLTY
+411 QQ
-419 LREFFDTPYAMFA
+419 
-432 YFADYY
+432 
-438 EKNGLFAVK
+438 
-447 HSRMTRYQ
+447 
-455 HFYDAA
+455 
-461 KLRIMQGQK
+461 
-470 ASDSAD
+470 
-476 FSGTQAESGCE
+476 
-487 KTKDMQMEA
+487 
-496 QLELFTELLI
+496 TELLEILRFDVFCEIPQWRPEWLKWQTEAI
-506 FDLYERENLKTR
+506 FEAVSAFWRDEEKVRRYISAYKFSSWRQIHKLY
-518 PPFAPDLQPYK
+518 P
-529 NVIREMAVVYAMP
+529 I
-542 KTAHFEL
+542 EL
-549 LSERTLQKAGI
+549 FKADWETGNAEEIFVMLDNSGEQQKLI
-560 SVDLPERN
+560 KLPIEV
-568 LKKQMAQSNPKV
+568 K
-580 QISETQNQN
+580 
-589 SFRNRRIW
+589 
-597 TAFDYEKRSRL
+597 
-608 DYGAAVYLLAFAD
+608 
-621 TAGDK
+621 
-626 KQ
+626 

>member
-28 AQGDEV
+28 AQGHEV

-63 VHIWNKPFVF
+63 VHIWNKQFVF

-98 AERIFTEL
+98 AEKIFAEL

-238 LPMMEHLAQADTN
+238 LPMMRHLAQADTN

-263 SEQVMDFLAT
+263 SEHVMDFLAT

-354 FLKVLKGSKMY
+354 FLKVLPGTQMRRETEQHYLRYMDEPPYEILATKYMPYEDMLYLKHLDNILDQTANSGGFKYTLRALLRASGMTAFAFYRKLTQWWVKAGFY
-365 QNAKEYGIVY
+365 PQTHNAKGVAAI
-375 TDTAPYEVLYTKWIS
+375 
-390 YADVLTLKAVEEMV
+390 LKQFIEENYVE
-404 ELYYNSR
+404 
-411 QYVQSLTY
+411 QQ
-419 LREFFDTPYAMFA
+419 
-432 YFADYY
+432 
-438 EKNGLFAVK
+438 
-447 HSRMTRYQ
+447 
-455 HFYDAA
+455 
-461 KLRIMQGQK
+461 
-470 ASDSAD
+470 
-476 FSGTQAESGCE
+476 
-487 KTKDMQMEA
+487 
-496 QLELFTELLI
+496 TELLEILRFDVFCEIPQWRPEWLKWQTEAI
-506 FDLYERENLKTR
+506 FEAVSAFWRDEEKVRRYIPAYKFSSWRQIHKLY
-518 PPFAPDLQPYK
+518 P
-529 NVIREMAVVYAMP
+529 I
-542 KTAHFEL
+542 EL
-549 LSERTLQKAGI
+549 FKADWETGNAEEIFVMLDNSGEQQKLI
-560 SVDLPERN
+560 KLPIEV
-568 LKKQMAQSNPKV
+568 K
-580 QISETQNQN
+580 
-589 SFRNRRIW
+589 
-597 TAFDYEKRSRL
+597 
-608 DYGAAVYLLAFAD
+608 
-621 TAGDK
+621 
-626 KQ
+626 